1 MLPSL
6 SSVCFSTFLCAII
19 FHGESAAQDLRTDP
33 LTPTQENPCL
43 KEQTTTCGECIA
55 ISTLCAFCTDPEYDT
70 NNYPRCD
77 LLTTHQKQVNN
88 QPRCKNIVNPSSI
101 LTKTKDDRL
110 VDGDTNRY
118 AVQIRPQQIDL
129 ELRPNDPQ
137 TFDLT
142 FKLAENYPVDLYYL
156 MDLSNSMADDKEK
169 LASLGIK
176 IAEDMSQITKNFKLG
191 FGSFVDKVVMPY
203 VSTAPN
209 KINSPCA
216 GCEKAYGFRN
226 VHPLNPNATL
236 FRDKVNAARVS
247 GNLDAPEGGFDAIM
261 QAVACESQIG
271 WRNRSRR
278 MLLFSTDAGFHYA
291 GDGKL
296 GGIVKPNDG
305 LCHLSPDGMYTES
318 SNQDYPSIS
327 QVAVKAKEKNVN
339 IIFAVTQD
347 QKPIYDQ
354 LKPIIAGSE
363 TGILASDSQNIVK
376 LVRDNYLAITSKVE
390 LIVENSDNVDVRF
403 KTKCLGKVVKD
414 TNKCEN
420 LAIGQSV
427 NFSVTLEVKSCP
439 PEGQEEKILKIK
451 PVGLYDTLTVNLTFK
466 CKCDCESE
474 AKMEANKN
482 HANCNYNGTYV
493 CGMCVCNE
501 PYFGDKCDCNKGTGT
516 IADKE
521 KECIQDKNTTIICN
535 GRGEC
540 NCGKCICRER
550 QKGTAQF
557 YTGTY
562 CECDDYSCPYYSG
575 LICGG
580 LSRGQCDC
588 GTCKC
593 NEGFKGKNCGCSTDN
608 STCLY
613 NGEICNGQ
621 GTCECG
627 KCTCTNPKY
636 FGPQCQECDNCGAK
650 QCRTHR
656 DCALC
661 VGFKSG
667 ELDANQCKEQCG
679 HTTAVP
685 ELSKKGITNC
695 EYVDSNGCFIYFTYF
710 YDQDNA
716 NQLKVEVLQE
726 PDCPPEVNVLAIV
739 LGVIAGIVFFGILL
753 LLIWKLFTTISDK
766 RELARFEKEAQNAK
780 WDTGENPIYKQAT
793 STFVNPTYRQ

>member
-1 MLPSL
+1 MLSMV
-6 SSVCFSTFLCAII
+6 SVLCFSSLFFSLNFL
-19 FHGESAAQDLRTDP
+19 GEVASQDLRTDT

-43 KEQTTTCGECIA
+43 KEKTTTCGECIA
-55 ISTLCAFCTDPEYDT
+55 ISTKCAFCTDPEYDA

-77 LLTTHQKQVNN
+77 LLTTHQKLINDK
-88 QPRCKNIVNPSSI
+88 PRCKDIINPSSV
-101 LTKTKDDRL
+101 LNKTKDDRL
-110 VDGDTNRY
+110 VDGDRDRY
-118 AVQIRPQQIDL
+118 AVQIRPQQINL

-137 TFDLT
+137 SFELT
-142 FKLAENYPVDLYYL
+142 FRLAENYPVDLYYL

-169 LASLGIK
+169 LASLGVK
-176 IAEDMSQITKNFKLG
+176 IAEDMSTITKNFKLG

-209 KINSPCA
+209 KINNPCQ

-236 FRDKVNAARVS
+236 FRDKVNAAKVS

-261 QAVACESQIG
+261 QAVACEKEIG

-296 GGIVKPNDG
+296 GGIITPNDG

-339 IIFAVTQD
+339 IIFAVTSD

-363 TGILASDSQNIVK
+363 TGVLASDSQNVVK

-390 LIVENSDNVDVRF
+390 LIVENSDNVEVKF
-403 KTKCLGKVVKD
+403 QTKCKGTVVED

-420 LAIGQSV
+420 LAIGESV
-427 NFSVTLEVKSCP
+427 KFNVTLEVKNCP
-439 PEGQEEKILKIK
+439 PKGQEEKTLRIK
-451 PVGLYDTLTVNLTFK
+451 PVGLYDTLTVKLKLK
-466 CKCDCESE
+466 CQCDCES
-474 AKMEANKN
+474 AKNMADNRN
-482 HANCNYNGTYV
+482 HEKCNYNGTYV
-493 CGMCVCNE
+493 CGMCVCDD
-501 PYFGDKCDCNKGTGT
+501 PYYGDTCDCNKGSGT

-521 KECIQDKNTTIICN
+521 RECIQDKNTSIICN

-540 NCGKCICRER
+540 NCGKCVCRER

-557 YTGTY
+557 YTGSH

-575 LICGG
+575 VICGG
-580 LSRGQCDC
+580 LSRGVCDC
-588 GTCKC
+588 GRCVC
-593 NEGFKGKNCGCSTDN
+593 NEGYKDKNCGCKTDN
-608 STCLY
+608 STCMY
-613 NGEICNGQ
+613 NGKLCNDQ

-627 KCTCTNPKY
+627 KCTCTNSKY
-636 FGPQCQECDNCGAK
+636 FGPQCQECDNCGEE

-656 DCALC
+656 GCALC
-661 VGFKSG
+661 KRFDYRDLTK
-667 ELDANQCKEQCG
+667 EECDDQCS
-679 HTTAVP
+679 HTTA
-685 ELSKKGITNC
+685 KTKITNGINNC
-695 EYVDSNGCFIYFTYF
+695 EYVDENGCFIYFTYF
-710 YDQDNA
+710 YDADNK
-716 NQLKVEVLQE
+716 LKVEVQKDPE
-726 PDCPPEVNVLAIV
+726 CPPEVNVLAIV
-739 LGVIAGIVFFGILL
+739 LGVIAGIVFFGVLL

-780 WDTGENPIYKQAT
+780 WDTGENPIYKKAT
-793 STFVNPTYRQ
+793 STYQNPMYSRK

>member
-1 MLPSL
+1 MLPSI
-6 SSVCFSTFLCAII
+6 STTCFSTFLCLII
-19 FHGESAAQDLRTDP
+19 VLGELAAQDLRTDS

-43 KEQTTTCGECIA
+43 KEKTTTCGECIA
-55 ISTLCAFCTDPEYDT
+55 ISTLCAFCTDAEYDT

-77 LLTTHQKQVNN
+77 LLTTHQKLINDK
-88 QPRCKNIVNPSSI
+88 PRCKDIVNPSSV
-101 LTKTKDDRL
+101 LTKSGDERL
-110 VDGDTNRY
+110 VDGDRNKY
-118 AVQIRPQQIDL
+118 AVQIRPQEIDL

-137 TFDLT
+137 NFELT
-142 FKLAENYPVDLYYL
+142 FRLAENYPVDLYYL

-169 LASLGIK
+169 LASLGVK
-176 IAEDMSQITKNFKLG
+176 IAEDMSTITKNFKLG

-209 KINSPCA
+209 KINNPCP

-226 VHPLNPNATL
+226 VMKLDINSTI
-236 FRDKVNAARVS
+236 FRDKVRAAKVS

-261 QAVACESQIG
+261 QAVACESEIG

-305 LCHLSPDGMYTES
+305 DCHLSGSGMYTES

-339 IIFAVTQD
+339 IIFAVTAD

-363 TGILASDSQNIVK
+363 TGVLASDSQNIVK

-390 LIVENSDNVDVRF
+390 LIVENSDNVDVKF
-403 KTKCLGKVVKD
+403 KSRCKGSVLEA

-420 LAIGQSV
+420 LSIGESV
-427 NFSVTLEVKSCP
+427 KFNVTLEVKNCP
-439 PEGQEEKILKIK
+439 PKGEEDKILKIK
-451 PVGLYDTLTVNLTFK
+451 PVGLYDTLTIKLRIK
-466 CKCDCESE
+466 CECDCESE
-474 AKMEANKN
+474 KEREDNKN
-482 HANCNYNGTYV
+482 HVNCNYNGTFV

-501 PYFGDKCDCNKGTGT
+501 PFFGEKCDCDKGTGT

-521 KECIQDKNTTIICN
+521 RECIQDKNTTIICN

-540 NCGKCICRER
+540 NCGKCTCRER
-550 QKGTAQF
+550 QKGTSQF
-557 YTGTY
+557 YTGTF
-562 CECDDYSCPYYSG
+562 CECDDYSCPYFSG

-580 LSRGQCDC
+580 LSRGQCNC
-588 GTCKC
+588 GTCEC
-593 NEGFKGKNCGCSTDN
+593 QPGFTGKNCGCSTDN
-608 STCLY
+608 STCMY
-613 NGEICNGQ
+613 NGELCNGQ

-636 FGPQCQECDNCGAK
+636 FGPQCQECDNCGDK

-661 VGFKSG
+661 TGFNSG
-667 ELDANQCKEQCG
+667 DLTREQCEKQCG
-679 HTTAVP
+679 HTKAVP
-685 ELSKKGITNC
+685 KLSNGITNC
-695 EYVDSNGCFIYFTYF
+695 EFVDSNGCFIYFTYF
-710 YDQDNA
+710 YDKDNI
-716 NQLKVEVLQE
+716 LKVEVQKDPE
-726 PDCPPEVNVLAIV
+726 CPPEVNVLAIV
-739 LGVIAGIVFFGILL
+739 LGVIAGIVFFGVLL